1 MVRIASSL
9 KGRGLALALLIGL
22 GVLTPLEALTQ
33 EDQPPAPPRPH
44 RPRGRTQSRRPRN
57 RNRSSS

>member
-33 EDQPPAPPRPH
+33 EDQAAGSPQASPAE
-44 RPRGRTQSRRPRN
+44 GEGLKAGGQEA
-57 RNRSSS
+57 